1 MKFKRK
7 NKIYIV
13 SVALVL
19 IVAVVISVFNFT
31 KTTRAEQSGSS
42 PESGETSR
50 LLTGYNVLVALGFG
64 SDAAGAWG
72 DWGAMW
78 NRTQSAA
85 RWVPSGDVAA
95 GDVRTGKTFYSAS
108 RTQETGT
115 LSGTAVAACSTQQYM
130 DSYGAPVTQ
139 TTNCVN
145 NISWTDPGDAITG
158 TDKKDNNTG
167 VIWSKY
173 LKNNAGTVEF
183 ADTGGSQWSWD
194 ASGANNIAVGT
205 KTASQ
210 LCSERGDGWR
220 LPTQK
225 ELMQAYIDG
234 SFFNLTNP
242 SNSFWSVTEYSATGA
257 YCVYLSSGSTSA
269 STKTAAAG
277 YVRCVR

>member
-1 MKFKRK
+1 MKLKRK
-7 NKIYIV
+7 HKIYII
-13 SVALVL
+13 SVVLVL
-19 IVAVVISVFNFT
+19 VAATAISVFNFT
-31 KTTRAEQSGSS
+31 KTTRAEQSGGS
-42 PESGETSR
+42 PKSGETSR
-50 LLTGYNVLVALGFG
+50 LKTMYNTLVALGFG

-72 DWGAMW
+72 DWGAYF
-78 NRTQSAA
+78 NRSYSAA
-85 RWVPSGDVAA
+85 QWVPSGDVAA
-95 GDVRTGKTFYSAS
+95 GDTRTGKTFYSSS

-115 LSGTAVAACSTQQYM
+115 LSGAAVASCSTQQYM

-145 NISWTDPGDAITG
+145 NISWTDPGGGITG

-183 ADTGGSQWSWD
+183 ADVGGSQWSWD
-194 ASGANNIAVGT
+194 ASGANNIAVGN

-210 LCSERGDGWR
+210 LCSDRGDSWR

-234 SFFNLTNP
+234 SYFNLTSP
-242 SNSFWSVTEYSATGA
+242 SNTFWSGTEASATVA
-257 YCVYLSSGSTSA
+257 YYVLLSNGFTTSY
-269 STKTAAAG
+269 TKTTATY
-277 YVRCVR
+277 YVRCIR